1 MNRSISRALSL
12 AIFGL
17 FSVTAL
23 IPSLTL
29 ASFVNLGPAGDFNV
43 FIFND
48 NTQSGSDAEGRVA
61 VGGNALF
68 GQFSI
73 ASSMGA
79 GTDNL
84 IVGGNMTNSDNT
96 LKGGLLV
103 NGNVTWNNPTITGR
117 VAINGNANFPGFGG
131 QIGTPVTVGGTYSA
145 PNYYPVPTVG
155 TTPLPFVFSDVADYL
170 TDLSDFLAAQPING
184 STTFNS
190 NNIILTGGDAAFNNF
205 YLTTAQ
211 LTAGTG
217 VTINAPAGSTVVV
230 NIDGSAATFANQGIF
245 LNGVD
250 KQHVLYNF
258 SNASTLGMSGIGVL
272 GSLLAP
278 RADVNFGYGNIDGTL
293 IANNITGPGESHH
306 FLFQGNLPPIVPEPS
321 TAVLMS
327 LMAFMTVARRRGC
340 DRG

>member
-1 MNRSISRALSL
+1 LVS
-12 AIFGL
+12 
-17 FSVTAL
+17 
-23 IPSLTL
+23 

-43 FIFND
+43 YVINN

-68 GQFSI
+68 GAFSI

-79 GTDNL
+79 STDNL
-84 IVGGNMTNSDNT
+84 IVGGNVTNSNNT

-103 NGNVTWNNPTITGR
+103 NGNVTWVNPTITGR
-117 VAINGNANFPGFGG
+117 VAVNGNANFNGGGG

-145 PNYYPVPTVG
+145 PNYYPMPTVG
-155 TTPLPFVFSDVADYL
+155 TTPLPFNFADVSNYL
-170 TDLSDFLAAQPING
+170 TDLADFLAAEQING
-184 STTFNS
+184 TTTFNS

-230 NIDGSAATFANQGIF
+230 NIDGAAATFASQGIF

-258 SNASTLGMSGIGVL
+258 HNANTLSMSSIGVL

-278 RADVNFGYGNIDGTL
+278 RADVNFGFGNIDGTL
-293 IANNITGPGESHH
+293 IARNLTGPGESHH

-321 TAVLMS
+321 TLVIICLGSACL
-327 LMAFMTVARRRGC
+327 LRRR
-340 DRG
+340 